1 MGSETRGRD
10 YDQPATG
17 VSIPEDAGSAAQT
30 MTEEDERSA
39 SRRSRRFPS
48 SRLTAGERNM
58 IAQKARDVDFPV
70 AMRGYERSAVDRYV
84 QQVNRLIAE
93 LEMSASPES
102 AVRHALEE
110 VSEETHDLLQRA
122 HQTAEEIT
130 AKSRSRSDERLQQ
143 AEREAAAARE
153 AAAREILEMRETV
166 ERETASLREMAEREA
181 GELLAKARREADELH
196 GTSTREAQELR
207 ETSERQ
213 ALELRERAAHEAE
226 ELRTAAR
233 RDSDELRTTVQR
245 TTDEQRRTSQRDA
258 EQMREAAETY
268 VRELYRNSEV
278 LWRERRRLV
287 DDMGSVGKQMADIA
301 EAEARRFEFQVPP
314 TFPLQEQMA
323 DIAEAEARRF
333 ERIPGPADVS
343 PPGDEPVP
351 EEELA
356 AAAGPSTAITEEPDQ
371 LLGADPLTTSDR
383 RGDD

>member
-166 ERETASLREMAEREA
+166 ERETASLRETAEREA

-343 PPGDEPVP
+343 PPDEPVP

>member
-1 MGSETRGRD
+1 MGSETRSGD

-30 MTEEDERSA
+30 TTEADERSA
-39 SRRSRRFPS
+39 SRPSRRFPS
-48 SRLTAGERNM
+48 SHLTAGERNM
-58 IAQKARDVDFPV
+58 IVQKARDVEFPV

-130 AKSRSRSDERLQQ
+130 ARSRSRSDERLQQ

-166 ERETASLREMAEREA
+166 ERETASLRETAEREL
-181 GELLAKARREADELH
+181 G
-196 GTSTREAQELR
+196 
-207 ETSERQ
+207 
-213 ALELRERAAHEAE
+213 ERAAHEAE

-245 TTDEQRRTSQRDA
+245 TTEEQRRTSQRDA

-268 VRELYRNSEV
+268 ARELYRNSEF

-301 EAEARRFEFQVPP
+301 EAE
-314 TFPLQEQMA
+314 
-323 DIAEAEARRF
+323 
-333 ERIPGPADVS
+333 G
-343 PPGDEPVP
+343 
-351 EEELA
+351 
-356 AAAGPSTAITEEPDQ
+356 
-371 LLGADPLTTSDR
+371 
-383 RGDD
+383 